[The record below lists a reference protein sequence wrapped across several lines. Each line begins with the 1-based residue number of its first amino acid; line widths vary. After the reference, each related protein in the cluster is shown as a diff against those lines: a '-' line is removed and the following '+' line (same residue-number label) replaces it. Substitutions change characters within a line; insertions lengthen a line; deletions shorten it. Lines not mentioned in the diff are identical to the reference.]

1 MARIGKIARLP
12 RAVRAQLTTRLQDG
26 EEGKQIVRWLNSL
39 PEVRKVLAE
48 QFEGR
53 PINEPNLTGWRQ
65 GGYEEWLLCQEVL
78 AQAAELAARHRQP
91 DQAGIKA
98 NQGRVRAN

>member
-12 RAVRAQLTTRLQDG
+12 GAVRAQLNTRLQDG
-26 EEGKQIVRWLNSL
+26 GEGKQIVRWLNSL
-39 PEVRKVLAE
+39 PEVRKVLAK

-53 PINEPNLTGWRQ
+53 PINEPNLTAWRQ
-65 GGYEEWLLCQEVL
+65 GGYGEWLLCQDIL
-78 AQAAELAARHRQP
+78 AHAAELAARYRQP
-91 DQAGIKA
+91 DQARIGA

>member
-1 MARIGKIARLP
+1 MARIGKIGRLP
-12 RAVRAQLTTRLQDG
+12 TAVRAQLNTRLQDG

-39 PEVRKVLAE
+39 PEVRKILAG

-65 GGYEEWLLCQEVL
+65 GGYEEWLLRQDIL
-78 AQAAELAARHRQP
+78 AHAAELAAKHRQP
-91 DQAGIKA
+91 DQAGIVP